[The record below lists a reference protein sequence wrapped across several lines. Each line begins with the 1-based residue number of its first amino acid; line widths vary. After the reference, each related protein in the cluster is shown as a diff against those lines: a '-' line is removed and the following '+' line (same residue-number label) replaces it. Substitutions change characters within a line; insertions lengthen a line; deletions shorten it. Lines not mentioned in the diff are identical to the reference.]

1 LGPQVVVED
10 VRWLTP
16 LPLWA
21 GILAGPVAWA
31 FDLEASY
38 AVVKW
43 ACHTQNHEVLPLI
56 TLVSLAVVLAGA
68 IFSWKALIRTSNET
82 SMDGGQ
88 PRQRA
93 RFMAVLGVASS
104 ALFALQ
110 IFAGAIPH
118 WMLDACQ

>member
-1 LGPQVVVED
+1 LGAEVAVD
-10 VRWLTP
+10 NVRWLTP

-43 ACHTQNHEVLPLI
+43 VCHTQNHEVLFLI

-82 SMDGGQ
+82 STDGGR

-93 RFMAVLGVASS
+93 RFMAVLGVASC

-110 IFAGAIPH
+110 ILAGAIPH

>member
-1 LGPQVVVED
+1 LGAEVAVDD

-43 ACHTQNHEVLPLI
+43 VCQTQNHEVLFLI

-82 SMDGGQ
+82 STDGGR

-93 RFMAVLGVASS
+93 RFMAVLGVASC

-110 IFAGAIPH
+110 ILAGAIPH